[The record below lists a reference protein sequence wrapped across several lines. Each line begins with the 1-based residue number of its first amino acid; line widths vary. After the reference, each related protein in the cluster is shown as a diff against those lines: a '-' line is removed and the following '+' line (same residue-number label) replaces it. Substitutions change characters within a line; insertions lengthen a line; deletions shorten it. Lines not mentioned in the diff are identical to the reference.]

1 MYHVLHDAIVL
12 SYTSTSGLAGLSARP
27 SDGAGCRF
35 RLRRLSIPPTPVVDF
50 ACADRHLIEGPE
62 RDRFACGA

>member
-1 MYHVLHDAIVL
+1 
-12 SYTSTSGLAGLSARP
+12 
-27 SDGAGCRF
+27 
-35 RLRRLSIPPTPVVDF
+35 LSIPPTPVVDF